1 VTHYRRLRES
11 AESACASVAAC
22 HSRPRFRGTAGPVPA
37 HTRAMLPK
45 SLKTRRAIGE
55 RESPPLAPA
64 HRRGRSHRTAR
75 TQQARARRSHHRN
88 WWTAPH
94 TLGVGDASTR
104 TPAARRSARIGD
116 SNFHLGEDSAI
127 ESPLSRRE
135 NRHVGC
141 QKGSPTVRCAPRL
154 CSAAGRCPSPRPAPL
169 FPARSESEY
178 PHSKRR
184 RW

>member
-1 VTHYRRLRES
+1 MAGARDIPVRDSRNWRTGAGAHPMIDDAAEIAEDAAGHRRKGEPPSRARTSSRPIASYRS
-11 AESACASVAAC
+11 HPTGACSPITSPELVDGAAHARC
-22 HSRPRFRGTAGPVPA
+22 RRRKHTHSRGTQ
-37 HTRAMLPK
+37 
-45 SLKTRRAIGE
+45 IGE
-55 RESPPLAPA
+55 D
-64 HRRGRSHRTAR
+64 RR
-75 TQQARARRSHHRN
+75 
-88 WWTAPH
+88 
-94 TLGVGDASTR
+94 
-104 TPAARRSARIGD
+104 
-116 SNFHLGEDSAI
+116 NFHLGEDSAI